1 MVGARIPAGTDGVDL
16 SPVIEGRALA
26 GRPDLYWA
34 YGKEGAAKE
43 TPQPALERDQAPP
56 FAIREGDW
64 KLLAE
69 AGGASP
75 QLFNLARDPLEAN
88 DVAAS
93 QPAVRRRLRQAE
105 RREGE
110 GCCSASRFGRVP
122 DDSNKKTLK
131 Q

>member
-26 GRPDLYWA
+26 ERPDLYWA

-75 QLFNLARDPLEAN
+75 QLFNLRSEEHTSELQ
-88 DVAAS
+88 S
-93 QPAVRRRLRQAE
+93 LMRTSYAVFCL
-105 RREGE
+105 
-110 GCCSASRFGRVP
+110 
-122 DDSNKKTLK
+122 NKKTK
-131 Q
+131 PPRHTTKS

>member
-1 MVGARIPAGTDGVDL
+1 ML
-16 SPVIEGRALA
+16 EGDAITK
-26 GRPDLYWA
+26 RPDLYWA

-43 TPQPALERDQAPP
+43 PPQPELERDQAPP

-75 QLFNLARDPLEAN
+75 QLFDLARDPGEAN

-93 QPAVRRRLRQAE
+93 EPAVRDRLLAKLKAWMATLRR
-105 RREGE
+105 
-110 GCCSASRFGRVP
+110 
-122 DDSNKKTLK
+122 
-131 Q
+131 

>member
-1 MVGARIPAGTDGVDL
+1 MDGVDL

-26 GRPDLYWA
+26 QRPDLYWA

-43 TPQPALERDQAPP
+43 TPQPALPRDQAPP

-75 QLFNLARDPLEAN
+75 QLFNLASDPFEAN

-93 QPAVRRRLRQAE
+93 EPAVRDRLLGKDRKST
-105 RREGE
+105 RLN
-110 GCCSASRFGRVP
+110 SSH
-122 DDSNKKTLK
+122 
-131 Q
+131 